1 LSSLNSTLNDEPHD
15 AQKLGRR
22 HTETNQSVSGSPQKA
37 LVGHETEPNQ
47 SVSGS
52 PKKGIPKEK
61 SRHFA
66 NLERDLM
73 QRGKAIDR
81 TPITHT
87 LARLEQAGLASWT
100 PFAFLRNP
108 IEQNQPTTSSR
119 PSSADATAPVSP
131 LRSQLRTTNEELGAP
146 KEILVS
152 TANLA
157 GTLALPRRYYGAIKA
172 PTKFAN
178 VVGGSQR
185 VPH

>member
-1 LSSLNSTLNDEPHD
+1 
-15 AQKLGRR
+15 
-22 HTETNQSVSGSPQKA
+22 
-37 LVGHETEPNQ
+37 
-47 SVSGS
+47 
-52 PKKGIPKEK
+52 
-61 SRHFA
+61 
-66 NLERDLM
+66 M

-131 LRSQLRTTNEELGAP
+131 LRSQLRATNEELGAP

-157 GTLALPRRYYGAIKA
+157 GKLALPRRY
-172 PTKFAN
+172 
-178 VVGGSQR
+178 
-185 VPH
+185 